1 MGEWMDEITLRM
13 KDFLGL
19 YIPSNDQINEPA
31 INQIQS
37 ASPTTTHGG
46 RSANQIIKGTTNH
59 LGLGVL
65 FNNHPAGAEG
75 DAPVPFT
82 RGLRYCDIAI
92 GLR

>member
-37 ASPTTTHGG
+37 ASPTIRTVVGQ
-46 RSANQIIKGTTNH
+46 QIKS
-59 LGLGVL
+59 
-65 FNNHPAGAEG
+65 
-75 DAPVPFT
+75 
-82 RGLRYCDIAI
+82 
-92 GLR
+92 